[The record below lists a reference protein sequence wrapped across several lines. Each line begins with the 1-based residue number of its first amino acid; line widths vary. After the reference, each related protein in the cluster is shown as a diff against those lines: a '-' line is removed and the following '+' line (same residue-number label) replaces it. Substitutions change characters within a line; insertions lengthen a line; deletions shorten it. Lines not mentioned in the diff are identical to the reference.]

1 MKQRLYPS
9 ASAVAEVVRRSLESG
24 KSIEI
29 EGLGVFSPAPD
40 GTFEFHADCA
50 PRAFIAYAGEEYE
63 RAEALYEDLERAG
76 IRPWLDKKQLLAGQN
91 WPRAIERA
99 ISISD
104 FFIPC
109 FSRRA
114 ARKRGQF
121 QSELRHALE
130 CAARMPLEEIYII
143 PVRLDPC
150 EIPDEICRRLQYVDL
165 FPDWDK
171 GVRRVIRSV
180 WAQMRHRRRLLLA
193 S

>member
-1 MKQRLYPS
+1 MKQRRYPS
-9 ASAVAEVVRRSLESG
+9 AEAVAQVVRQSLEEG

-29 EGLGVFSPAPD
+29 EGLGVFHPAPG

-50 PRAFIAYAGEEYE
+50 PRAFIAYAGEEYKW
-63 RAEALYEDLERAG
+63 AEALYTDLEKAG
-76 IRPWLDKKQLLAGQN
+76 IRPWLDKKQLLPGQN

-114 ARKRGQF
+114 AVKRGQF
-121 QSELRHALE
+121 QSELRHALK

-143 PVRLDPC
+143 PVRLDAC

-171 GVRRVIRSV
+171 GVRRVIRAIR
-180 WAQMRHRRRLLLA
+180 AQTHDRRRLLLA